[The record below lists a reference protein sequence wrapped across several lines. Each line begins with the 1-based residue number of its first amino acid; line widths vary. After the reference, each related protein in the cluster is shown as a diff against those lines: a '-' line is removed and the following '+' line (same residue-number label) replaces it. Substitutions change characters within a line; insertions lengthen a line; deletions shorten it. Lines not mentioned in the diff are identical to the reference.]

1 MADDHEHLKKVH
13 DKDATNYASSS
24 VFDDLAGLRKAQ
36 KITVSRK
43 AVLINV
49 KVDKPP
55 NNVHFR
61 AHPEWYIDDA
71 SIIQDRDA
79 GTFYFVHPV
88 MRTHPKLA
96 PRIRYVTLAVIF
108 LWPSGVLQIWPVPKL
123 EGERR
128 PVKAWKSARKAYEL
142 SRGSPAKPAAWTQ
155 IVWNE
160 ATNDYTV
167 ETAEGITVEPTWP
180 TDKTFN
186 DLLKL
191 GFDGT
196 IIDSE
201 NHDYVRQ
208 LRGLDT

>member
-1 MADDHEHLKKVH
+1 VH

-71 SIIQDRDA
+71 SILQDRDA

-88 MRTHPKLA
+88 MRTHPKSA

-128 PVKAWKSARKAYEL
+128 PVNDDARFRRRDAGANPRHRRRPYAYRKGAGAARDCISGSATRSQPRNSTPE
-142 SRGSPAKPAAWTQ
+142 SKPRS
-155 IVWNE
+155 V
-160 ATNDYTV
+160 
-167 ETAEGITVEPTWP
+167 
-180 TDKTFN
+180 
-186 DLLKL
+186 
-191 GFDGT
+191 
-196 IIDSE
+196 
-201 NHDYVRQ
+201 
-208 LRGLDT
+208 GLWR